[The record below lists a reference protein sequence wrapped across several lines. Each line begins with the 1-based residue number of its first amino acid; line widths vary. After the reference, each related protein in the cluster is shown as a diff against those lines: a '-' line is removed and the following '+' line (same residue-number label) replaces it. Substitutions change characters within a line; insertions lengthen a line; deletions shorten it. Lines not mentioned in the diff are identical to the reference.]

1 MYFWRRGGGGEGG
14 KERQKSNRTSLSS
27 FGSDE
32 TRMCVSSRWG
42 GSWGWLWERIGKMR
56 DDDTRGVPRA
66 DNLPWKAEVPEQP
79 VCAWACGV
87 SYLTSTIIAE
97 VVLG

>member
-1 MYFWRRGGGGEGG
+1 MYFWRRGGGGGEDG

-27 FGSDE
+27 FGSGE

-42 GSWGWLWERIGKMR
+42 GSLGGCGRELRWVE
-56 DDDTRGVPRA
+56 
-66 DNLPWKAEVPEQP
+66 AEVPEQP

-87 SYLTSTIIAE
+87 NYLNVTIIAE
-97 VVLG
+97 VALG